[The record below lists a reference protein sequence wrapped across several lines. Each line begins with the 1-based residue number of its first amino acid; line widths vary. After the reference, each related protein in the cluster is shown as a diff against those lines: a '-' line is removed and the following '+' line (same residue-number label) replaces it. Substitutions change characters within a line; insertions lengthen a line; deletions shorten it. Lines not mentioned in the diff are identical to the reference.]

1 MFILIAVLMLV
12 EVAEG
17 NKISQL
23 PKICR
28 VFPETKSLR
37 AFFSSAIWWQ
47 QRLCH
52 KQNSQKKKWTAY
64 DAYSLMFLINKADKQ
79 VASDALWPDGITIR
93 LGLRRIHHRWVRSWF
108 QFRSQIKAQSA
119 IVELKQ
125 NAFPQMQLG
134 FFTLIPIFMFFIG
147 MFPFFLLTKL

>member
-1 MFILIAVLMLV
+1 MKSQKEIKYPSFQKSV
-12 EVAEG
+12 ESFQKPNLSEPFSLLQYGDNNVCVTS
-17 NKISQL
+17 KIH
-23 PKICR
+23 R
-28 VFPETKSLR
+28 
-37 AFFSSAIWWQ
+37 
-47 QRLCH
+47 
-52 KQNSQKKKWTAY
+52 KKKWTAY
-64 DAYSLMFLINKADKQ
+64 DAYCLMFLINKADKQ